1 MKQLILLIGILFVS
15 SSLTQ
20 AQANCNETPPDGLS
34 PLAAYSLFYSNYKNG
49 DYEFALKYGKW
60 MICEKPESLEG
71 NPQFKLET
79 QFNRLVT
86 IYTEVGRS
94 KESDEEKTAYIDTAL
109 TLINE
114 QIELFGDTPE
124 EEFDII
130 FKRGRFYQT
139 NYNYIEDGLQK
150 AYQDY
155 EKLFEMNAEKAV
167 SMGDGYYLRQAL
179 NNLVSK
185 GEKERAQALIDNA
198 KPYAEGEALSFI
210 EEQQQ
215 ELLGSPEEQIEY
227 FEPIVEENPEDL
239 DAWNALAEAYDE
251 LSNREKL
258 KEAREQI
265 NELDPSFESAM
276 DLAELAQSNANYAEA
291 DKYFKEAIDRAE
303 EESVKR
309 DIYLDLADANIS
321 LGNLSQAKE
330 YVQEAI
336 DLDPEHGNSL
346 IKMATVYGAA
356 VTQCTEDRKLQAE
369 DKVVYWLVIDYLNKA
384 KSVDPSVANTVDRQ
398 LNQYEEVTPNT
409 EDKFFT
415 LGLENDQSINID
427 SSLMSCYGFIN
438 ESTTVR

>member
-1 MKQLILLIGILFVS
+1 M
-15 SSLTQ
+15 
-20 AQANCNETPPDGLS
+20 
-34 PLAAYSLFYSNYKNG
+34 AAYSLFYSNYKNG

-60 MICEKPESLEG
+60 MMCAKPEKLEG
-71 NPQFKLET
+71 NPQFKLDT
-79 QFNRLVT
+79 QYNRLVT

-94 KESDEEKTAYIDTAL
+94 KESDEARTAYIDTAL

-114 QIELFGDTPE
+114 QLELFGNTPE
-124 EEFDII
+124 EKFDII

-155 EKLFEMNAEKAV
+155 EKLFEMNPERAV

-198 KPYAEGEALSFI
+198 KPHAEGEALSFI

-215 ELLGSPEEQIEY
+215 ELLGSPEEQVEY
-227 FEPIVEENPEDL
+227 FAPIVEENPADI
-239 DAWNALAEAYDE
+239 DAWRALAEAYDDLGE
-251 LSNREKL
+251 RAKL
-258 KEAREQI
+258 KEARLKI

-276 DLAELAQSNANYAEA
+276 ALAELAQSNANYAEA
-291 DKYFKEAIDRAE
+291 DRYFKESIERAE
-303 EESVKR
+303 EEAVKR

-321 LGNLSQAKE
+321 MGRLTQAKR
-330 YVQEAI
+330 YVQNAI
-336 DLDPEHGNSL
+336 NIDPNHGNSY

-384 KSVDPSVANTVDRQ
+384 KSIDSSVSNTVNSQ

-415 LGLENDQSINID
+415 LGLEDGQSIKID